1 MDCEDLLRYL
11 PRDGLGKVV
20 NMGVVAFKKQRI
32 QIDEMRFRASKPL
45 SFVSGNKIWFVDE
58 SGKPISNEKDA
69 YIVLKNSILM
79 FFRSICENSV
89 YAYLDE
95 IRKGFL
101 TIRGGHRVGFVGRAI
116 CDNNNCIENFRDIS
130 SINVRIARQAI
141 GSANVIMRDILNRN
155 SIRNTLII
163 SPPGV
168 GKTTI
173 LRDITR
179 QLSVNGFKV
188 GVADDRGE
196 ISAMYKGIPQN
207 DIGVNTDVIEN
218 APKEA
223 GITILLRTMSPK
235 VIITDEIV
243 SKEEVSAVCYARGSG
258 CAIIA
263 TAHGQNFDEI
273 QNKPVY
279 KPLFENHVFDN
290 IIMLRRERDLS
301 HIETEVRRL
310 E

>member
-1 MDCEDLLRYL
+1 MQCDEVFRYI
-11 PRDGLGKVV
+11 PRDGLRTVV
-20 NMGVVAFKKQRI
+20 ERGVDEFGNRNI

-45 SFVSGNKIWFVDE
+45 SFISGNKVWFVNDDGEPIENDDE
-58 SGKPISNEKDA
+58 A
-69 YIVLKNSILM
+69 YVVSKNSISM
-79 FFRSICENSV
+79 FFRAICENSV

-95 IRKGFL
+95 IRKGFV

-116 CDNNNCIENFRDIS
+116 CGNDNYIENFRDIS
-130 SINVRIARQAI
+130 SINLRIARQAI
-141 GSANVIMRDILNRN
+141 GSADEIMKDIIDGDL
-155 SIRNTLII
+155 IRNTLII

-179 QLSVNGFKV
+179 QLSERGFKV

-196 ISAMYKGIPQN
+196 ISAMFKGVPQN
-207 DIGVNTDVIEN
+207 DIGMNTDVIEN
-218 APKEA
+218 APKQD

-235 VIITDEIV
+235 VIITDEVV

-258 CAIIA
+258 TSIIA
-263 TAHGQNFDEI
+263 TAHGQSFNEI
-273 QNKPVY
+273 QEKPVY
-279 KPLFENHVFDN
+279 KPLFENKVFDN
-290 IIMLRRERDLS
+290 IILLKRENDLS
-301 HIETEVRRL
+301 RIETEVKRL